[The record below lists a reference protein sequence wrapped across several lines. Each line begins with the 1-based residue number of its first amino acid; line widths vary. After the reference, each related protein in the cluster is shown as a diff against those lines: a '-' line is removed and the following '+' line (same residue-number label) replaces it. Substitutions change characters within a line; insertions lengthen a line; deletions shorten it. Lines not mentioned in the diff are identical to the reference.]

1 MESKKEVWSIAVAAC
16 VLAVVIGIVYWLC
29 QSTLQSH
36 RRDLQITAYFDCLI
50 KYEIAKGSGR
60 LPSDYKLP
68 SGSEV
73 CAKYK

>member
-1 MESKKEVWSIAVAAC
+1 MESKKIWHLTIGLC
-16 VLAVVIGIVYWLC
+16 VLAAVIGIVYWIC
-29 QSTLQSH
+29 QSALATH
-36 RRDLQITAYFDCLI
+36 RRDLQITAYFDCLL
-50 KYEIAKGSGR
+50 KYEIAKNSGR